1 MQNMKLLA
9 ATLVI
14 TLGLVFGVG
23 WILSKMFSSTSAP
36 NTPGMTVDQAQL
48 VTPTAQAKGAAEGAQ
63 FTIVEFSDF
72 ECPACASTAPAI
84 NALVTQYPEQVRV
97 VYRHFPLISIH
108 ASAVQA
114 ARFAEAAA
122 LQGKFWEMHD
132 ELFATQISWSGQSE
146 EQNREY
152 FLDLGES
159 LGLNRDQLATDVES
173 DAVIQLVDSDLR
185 AAEQLGLSFTPS
197 LFLNGQMMNI
207 TEIQQAIAAGVQNSA
222 DAASPAGSA
231 GQADSANENTT
242 TPIIEVSGQEEV
254 APLQ

>member
-23 WILSKMFSSTSAP
+23 WILSKMFASTPAP
-36 NTPGMTVDQAQL
+36 NTPGMTVDESQL
-48 VTPTAQAKGAAEGAQ
+48 MIDSAPTKGAGEDAR

-72 ECPACASTAPAI
+72 ECPACAATSPAI
-84 NALVTQYPEQVRV
+84 SSLVSQYPDQVRV

-108 ASAVQA
+108 DSAVQA

-132 ELFATQISWSGQSE
+132 ELFSTQISWSGQSQ

-152 FLDLGES
+152 FLDLGEK
-159 LGLNRDQLATDVES
+159 LGLNREQLANDVQS
-173 DAVIQLVDSDLR
+173 DAVVQKVDSDLR
-185 AAEQLGLSFTPS
+185 VAEQLGLSFTPS

-207 TEIQQAIAAGVQNSA
+207 TEIQQAVAAGVQASVEEST
-222 DAASPAGSA
+222 DAP
-231 GQADSANENTT
+231 T
-242 TPIIEVSGQEEV
+242 IEVSGEEEM
-254 APLQ
+254 APQL